1 MAMADASRRI
11 LIRAGVVVTVD
22 ARMQVW
28 RPGFLVVE
36 GAQIAAAGPGPGPEG
51 SFDEVVDAPDMIV
64 MPGLVNGHAHS
75 PSTLVKGLWSGLPL
89 EIWRQH
95 IRAAW
100 RAYSDD
106 ALYVSAQLAAVEM
119 LRTGVTAAMDH
130 FYSGSPSPYMGAMNA
145 VDGMADA
152 GMRGALALTLSDQ
165 SYASTVGLD
174 AADLNSGARSE
185 VDRIS
190 AFETAVT
197 IDGFPGFAAEL
208 RARRPQFVPVI
219 GPSAPHRCS
228 VELLSRCA
236 SMARALDVMVHIHVA
251 ETKGQA
257 IQGRKAFG
265 CSVVEHL
272 DRVGLLNE
280 RLSMAHCV
288 WLSDSDIALVAARGA
303 VVVHNPAS
311 NGKLGSGRMRLE
323 RMLAAGVRVGLAT
336 DGSGSNDTQNVFEA
350 MRFAGTIHNGSE
362 TDYRDWPS
370 PAAILRAATQGS
382 ARAIAMADKAGMI
395 APGRLADLV
404 FLTTESV
411 HFTPLND
418 VVNQLVYCENGM
430 SVRAAMVGG
439 RWVMRDGRL
448 TLIDEAAL
456 FARAR
461 RLRDDMDAAIRE
473 EFARTAALEPA
484 LREAWLKARS
494 VGWCNATGVCLVDH
508 D

>member
-1 MAMADASRRI
+1 MAGASFRI

-22 ARMQVW
+22 ERMQVW
-28 RPGFLVVE
+28 RPGFIVVE
-36 GAQIAAAGPGPGPEG
+36 GDSIAAAGPGQGPGG
-51 SFDEVVDAPDMIV
+51 AFDDVIDAPDMIV

-75 PSTLVKGLWSGLPL
+75 PSTLVKGMWSGLPL
-89 EIWRQH
+89 EIWRQY
-95 IRAAW
+95 IRSAW
-100 RAYSDD
+100 RAYSD
-106 ALYVSAQLAAVEM
+106 AAIYVSAQLAAVEM
-119 LRTGVTAAMDH
+119 LRSGVTAVMDH
-130 FYSGSPSPYMGAMNA
+130 FYSGSPSPYMGALHA

-152 GMRGALALTLSDQ
+152 GLRGALALTLSDE
-165 SYASTVGLD
+165 SYAATVGLD
-174 AADLNSGARSE
+174 PGAVVDE
-185 VDRIS
+185 AKAEMDRIS

-197 IDGFPGFAAEL
+197 IEGFPAFAAEL
-208 RARRPQFVPVI
+208 RARRPGFLPVI

-228 VELLSRCA
+228 VALLSRCA
-236 SMARALDVMVHIHVA
+236 ALARELDVMVHIHVA

-257 IQGRKAFG
+257 IQGRRQFG
-265 CSVVEHL
+265 RSVIEHL
-272 DRVGLLNE
+272 DRVGLLDE
-280 RLSMAHCV
+280 ILSMAHCV

-311 NGKLGSGRMRLE
+311 NGKLGSGRMRFD

-336 DGSGSNDTQNVFEA
+336 DGSGSNDTQNMFEA

-362 TDYRDWPS
+362 SDYRGWPA
-370 PAAILRAATQGS
+370 PADILRAATQGS
-382 ARAIAMADKAGMI
+382 ARAIAMADKVGMI

-418 VVNQLVYCENGM
+418 VVNQLVYCENGL

-461 RLRDDMDAAIRE
+461 SLRDAMDGAMRE
-473 EFARTAALEPA
+473 EFARTAALEAP
-484 LREAWLKARS
+484 LRKAWLEARD
-494 VGWCNATGVCLVDH
+494 VGWCDATGVCLGGH
-508 D
+508 G